1 MASAYRRQD
10 NFSPVDHLVLVSGA
24 QNITACENQGKQR
37 ELSDHWNLKK
47 NKKRFFF
54 KKTVDNAKNTKKLTE
69 IQVLTKK
76 FMKVNESL
84 RKRK

>member
-47 NKKRFFF
+47 NKRFFL
-54 KKTVDNAKNTKKLTE
+54 KKQWITQKTQKNWLKY
-69 IQVLTKK
+69 K
-76 FMKVNESL
+76 F
-84 RKRK
+84 

>member
-54 KKTVDNAKNTKKLTE
+54 KKQWITQKTQKNWLKY
-69 IQVLTKK
+69 K
-76 FMKVNESL
+76 F
-84 RKRK
+84 

>member
-10 NFSPVDHLVLVSGA
+10 NFSLVDHLVLVSGA

-47 NKKRFFF
+47 NKKRKKHKKIDWNTSFNKKVYESKRKF
-54 KKTVDNAKNTKKLTE
+54 KKAKVTV
-69 IQVLTKK
+69 I
-76 FMKVNESL
+76 
-84 RKRK
+84 

>member
-54 KKTVDNAKNTKKLTE
+54 
-69 IQVLTKK
+69 
-76 FMKVNESL
+76 
-84 RKRK
+84 

>member
-47 NKKRFFF
+47 IKNVFF